1 MLYRVKGLL
10 SCVASMPSLHLFLQE
25 PLHHVGQDVD
35 TPKCYNYLMKLTK
48 LAIFTLLLTATLSL
62 SIALADSYE
71 SINLI
76 NSINW
81 TKYVNNSLNYLYDS
95 RDCLKFTPSDAY
107 LLTKTIPKDTPLII
121 KSYNDQN
128 ITAEM
133 LNAPYFSESVNSDQ
147 DIETYAK
154 LFINNQTK
162 LILYPSQK
170 RLYITVNNI
179 PKFQAVCFA
188 GPKEEFKQLIAM
200 AKNGFITLEATPI
213 KPTDSGDFKILEKTS
228 HHISNTDYDNT
239 VVPFGSL
246 IKKEEDGN
254 FSFIDGKQ
262 SYILPK
268 SLADDLSLP
277 FENIKYAF
285 YDLDYDQ
292 SDNIISARF
301 GNNPFG
307 KGVLFFG
314 KGEQDSPFYFAFSD
328 GNESFDQAIFIEDLA
343 EILTDPQ
350 SDNFE
355 DCVSNN
361 ENFSIYRSIYNFIQS
376 SGESISQDLD
386 PVSCSYYK
394 LFNNFKLTQAD
405 LNNLDPRM
413 IDAVNKYN
421 KNELPWFPWEY
432 RKKEELLS
440 LYYYLKS
447 FNISF
452 NDLANRYS
460 ALRDQW
466 NNLTSLRLNLR
477 EDFTVQNV
485 FSIEN
490 RQDIVAR
497 WLTNRLEFR
506 QIPQP
511 TTVEAVTFTTYFNQ
525 EKEMSTFTKREKE
538 VLHEMIRKAVSG
550 EATMFKINSVD
561 ALNNYNFGVLLNDM
575 LGFLYKSHGCLH
587 VSPRNIYL
595 LSHLLPIEA
604 ELEIKSYNEKFDEAQ
619 LKTIPSLA
627 DMVNFGDDLLVL
639 AQKFTDP
646 KKVRIKVY
654 PASQAWIIYIEDKP
668 FAKLELEAGP
678 QNKINLLQ
686 SRDKNGKPIFAKDIA
701 YPSQPGR
708 YYILKKLDNYVSN
721 LYHDTTIIP
730 QGAIIKLFGDK
741 WFFQD
746 AKGSWEVLPALLAK
760 DIMLPANKQSF
771 AYYEKIKSGTSE
783 SFTQARFGSN
793 PFGKYPMTIS
803 TDKKNR
809 SAQLIHTSGDLIM
822 EQRMLIYELIKVL
835 SAPFDS
841 FEDCITYSDNFG
853 AYDACFNFIN
863 NPAKEDLLEP
873 IESGNYK
880 VHFNLPLTT
889 KEVSAVPKDV
899 VIANKLFK
907 TKEALT
913 KQEIVLLI
921 KEGLASRRGTKV
933 TYNIEKLNG
942 VLFDSYQYVVMIRKN
957 ANIYSTLKANWEALS
972 PLRQALL
979 KDFKQF
985 IIQNPDI
992 LYEFTR
998 EMILERTNLKRLSQK
1013 EAYGLLEN
1021 LLKIE

>member
-1 MLYRVKGLL
+1 
-10 SCVASMPSLHLFLQE
+10 
-25 PLHHVGQDVD
+25 
-35 TPKCYNYLMKLTK
+35 MKPTK
-48 LAIFTLLLTATLSL
+48 IFAITIAILIF
-62 SIALADSYE
+62 SIISAFSDSYE
-71 SINLI
+71 SINQI

-81 TKYVNNSLNYLYDS
+81 TKYVNGSLNYLYDS

-107 LLTKTIPKDTPLII
+107 LLTKTIPKNTTLTI
-121 KSYNDQN
+121 KAYNDQN

-133 LNAPYFSESVNSDQ
+133 LNAPYFSESVNSAQ

-154 LFINNQTK
+154 LFQNNQTK

-179 PKFQAVCFA
+179 PKFQVTCFP
-188 GPKEEFKQLIAM
+188 GPKEEFKQLVAM
-200 AKNGFITLEATPI
+200 TKNGFITLEAAPI
-213 KPTDSGDFKILEKTS
+213 KPTDQGDYKILDKTS
-228 HHISNTDYDNT
+228 HYIDRDQFDLT
-239 VVPFGSL
+239 VVPFGAL
-246 IKKEEDGN
+246 IKKEDDGS
-254 FSFIDGKQ
+254 FSFRDGKQ
-262 SYILPK
+262 TYILPK

-277 FENIKYAF
+277 FENIKYAY

-292 SDNIISARF
+292 SDNIIAARF
-301 GNNPFG
+301 GSNPYGRGMLFWG
-307 KGVLFFG
+307 KQE
-314 KGEQDSPFYFAFSD
+314 KNATQHMAYSD
-328 GNESFDQAIFIEDLA
+328 NDESFDQAIFIEDLA

-394 LFNNFKLTQAD
+394 LFNNLKLTQDD

-413 IDAVNKYN
+413 IEAVNKYN

-432 RKKEELLS
+432 GKKEELIS
-440 LYYYLKS
+440 LYYYIKS

-490 RQDIVAR
+490 RQDLVAR

-506 QIPQP
+506 QVPQP
-511 TTVEAVTFTTYFNQ
+511 TTKEAVTFTTYFNQ

-538 VLHEMIRKAVSG
+538 VLREVIRKAVSG
-550 EATMFKINSVD
+550 EAAMFKINSVD

-595 LSHLLPIEA
+595 LSHLLPLDA
-604 ELEIKSYNEKFDEAQ
+604 ELEIKSYTEKFDEAQ

-627 DMVNFGDDLLVL
+627 DMVNFDDDLLVL

-646 KKVRIKVY
+646 KKVKIKVF
-654 PASQAWIIYIEDKP
+654 PASQAWIIYIEDKL
-668 FAKLELEAGP
+668 FAKLALEAGP

-686 SRDKNGKPIFAKDIA
+686 SRDKNGKPVFAKDIA

-708 YYILKKLDNYVSN
+708 YYILQKLDNYISN
-721 LYHDTTIIP
+721 LYYDTTIIP
-730 QGAIIKLFGDK
+730 QGSIIKLFGDK

-746 AKGSWEVLPALLAK
+746 AKGSWEALPAPLAK
-760 DIMLPANKQSF
+760 DISLSSNKQSF
-771 AYYEKIKSGTSE
+771 TYYEKVKTGTSE
-783 SFTQARFGSN
+783 IFTQARWGSN

-803 TDKKNR
+803 TDKKTR

-822 EQRMLIYELIKVL
+822 EQRILIYELIKVL

-853 AYDACFNFIN
+853 VYDTCYNFIN
-863 NPAKEDLLEP
+863 NPAKDDLIEP
-873 IESGNYK
+873 VESGNYK

-889 KEVSAVPKDV
+889 KEAAAVPKDV
-899 VIANKLFK
+899 IIANKLLK
-907 TKEALT
+907 TKGALT
-913 KQEIVLLI
+913 KSEIDLLV
-921 KEGLASRRGTKV
+921 KEGLASKRGTKV
-933 TYNIEKLNG
+933 SYNIEKLNG

-957 ANIYSTLKANWEALS
+957 ANIYSTLKTNWEALS

-998 EMILERTNLKRLSQK
+998 EMILERADLKRLSQK
-1013 EAYGLLEN
+1013 EAYGLLEK
-1021 LLKIE
+1021 LLEMEK